1 MNSLYKSRSAWA
13 RGPCTAG
20 PRDLLRMRNWMP
32 ALSITRAINPS
43 SASTSLTSVPLPT
56 PPMDGCKNASAGVSN
71 TSTEHVAALAYI
83 A

>member
-56 PPMDGCKNASAGVSN
+56 PPMDGCQERVSN
-71 TSTEHVAALAYI
+71 SSTEHVAALAYI